1 MSEADQDH
9 RAIPGTGTVA
19 LGSFDQLFDFALGQM
34 LTRSQL
40 AVRTPGPFLPNRKLT
55 PCHHLPRIKTF

>member
-9 RAIPGTGTVA
+9 RAIPGTVTVA

-40 AVRTPGPFLPNRKLT
+40 AVRTQGPFSTKSETYTESPSAAN
-55 PCHHLPRIKTF
+55 